1 VDYLTDTYRQVP
13 FVRPILNTKRENQ
26 SMHIV
31 VCIKQVPDA
40 KNVRIDPNTHTLVRQ
55 GVDSIINPF
64 DMFAVEAALRLK
76 DQNGARVTTI
86 TMGPPQAV
94 EALRETISLGVD
106 DALLLSDRAFAGA
119 DTWATSITLGAA
131 IRKLAGV
138 DLIICGKQ
146 AIDGDTAQVGPE
158 LATQLDIPYASFV
171 KCIEFGGDGHF
182 KVTRRTEEGSEIWQ
196 LPLPALITVLKE
208 VGEPRVPSL
217 RHKMRAKK
225 ADIPVWG
232 LTELNL
238 DPNQVGLTGSFTQV
252 VRVFSP
258 PQRGDRIMLE
268 GSVDQQADQLCR
280 YLKEAKVPG
289 L

>member
-1 VDYLTDTYRQVP
+1 
-13 FVRPILNTKRENQ
+13 
-26 SMHIV
+26 MHIA

-40 KNVRIDPNTHTLVRQ
+40 KNVRIDPDTHTLVRQ

-64 DMFAVEAALRLK
+64 DMFAVEAALRIK
-76 DQNGARVTTI
+76 DQSGARVTTV

-94 EALRETISLGVD
+94 EALRETLSLGVD
-106 DALLLSDRAFAGA
+106 DGLLLSDRAFAGA
-119 DTWATSITLGAA
+119 DTWATSITLAAA
-131 IRKLAGV
+131 IRKLGGV

-158 LATQLDIPYASFV
+158 LATQLNIPYASFV
-171 KCIEFGGDGHF
+171 KSIEYGDGNHLE
-182 KVTRRTEEGSEIWQ
+182 VARRTEEGTEVWQ

-232 LTELNL
+232 LADLNL

-258 PQRGDRIMLE
+258 PRRGDRIMLS
-268 GSVDQQADQLCR
+268 GSVEEQAEQLYR
-280 YLKEAKVPG
+280 HLKEAKVPG

>member
-1 VDYLTDTYRQVP
+1 
-13 FVRPILNTKRENQ
+13 
-26 SMHIV
+26 MHIA

-40 KNVRIDPNTHTLVRQ
+40 KNVRIDPDTHTLVRQ

-76 DQNGARVTTI
+76 DQIGARVTTV
-86 TMGPPQAV
+86 TMGPPQAA
-94 EALRETISLGVD
+94 EALRETLSLGVD

-119 DTWATSITLGAA
+119 DTWATSITLAA
-131 IRKLAGV
+131 AVRKLGGV

-171 KCIEFGGDGHF
+171 KSIEYGDGPQL
-182 KVTRRTEEGSEIWQ
+182 KVTRRTEEGTEIWQ
-196 LPLPALITVLKE
+196 MPLPALITVLKE

-225 ADIPVWG
+225 AEIPVWG
-232 LTELNL
+232 VADLNL

-258 PQRGDRIMLE
+258 PRRGDRIMLS
-268 GSVDQQADQLCR
+268 GSVDEQAEQLYR
-280 YLKEAKVPG
+280 HLKEAKVPG